1 VISQPQGLCNA
12 ANWVFIS
19 DRELPTKGPSIR
31 ETDWFQVRDMA
42 LPTDERGSLISLVR
56 YGHRPP
62 EKPLEIDLG
71 SVLGR

>member
-19 DRELPTKGPSIR
+19 DRELPTKGQSIR